1 MWTYANPVRI
11 QFGVGGFANLPS
23 AIGGRR
29 HAVVTYPDAPFSQLV
44 SDLAEAAGKSLLL
57 IDDVVPNPDYAL
69 LQEQCARF
77 GDLHESIELIVAIG
91 GGSVL
96 DSAKVFAAA
105 AGDFGRVRRHLESQG
120 ATDTLS
126 TIPIIAVPTTAGT
139 GSEVTCW
146 ATVWDLGVGKKH
158 SLALAGLYAET
169 AIIDPALML
178 GKPRALTISTGL
190 DALSHAL
197 ESIWN
202 VNANPVSTRF
212 AVAAASG
219 ILENLPA
226 LVDELQNVDLRAT
239 VAQAALFAGLAF
251 SNTKTALAHNLS
263 YPITLGYGV
272 PHGIACSFT
281 LPVVLASVAG
291 IGGFR
296 GAALHEIFGDDLAAA
311 AKSLKDLLSNLGV
324 AQRVDELGVPVE
336 EWHRIVDAAFVGERG
351 RNFVG
356 EKSRFHAAA
365 KSLALV

>member
-11 QFGVGGFANLPS
+11 RFGVGSFANLPS
-23 AIGGRR
+23 AIGRR
-29 HAVVTYPDAPFSQLV
+29 RYAVVTYPEEAIAHLV
-44 SDLAEAAGKSLLL
+44 AGLAEAAGKPLLL
-57 IDDVVPNPDYAL
+57 IDDVAPNPDYAL
-69 LQEQCARF
+69 LHEQCARF
-77 GDLHESIELIVAIG
+77 GDLDKSVELIVAIG

-105 AGDFGRVRRHLESQG
+105 AGDFGKVRLYLESKE
-120 ATDTLS
+120 AADALS
-126 TIPIIAVPTTAGT
+126 AIPIIAVPTTAGT

-146 ATVWDLGVGKKH
+146 ATVWDAGAGKKY
-158 SLALAGLYAET
+158 SLARPDLYAET
-169 AIIDPALML
+169 AIVDPALML

-202 VNANPVSTRF
+202 VNANPVSARL
-212 AVAAASG
+212 AVAAASE
-219 ILENLPA
+219 ILECLPP
-226 LVDELQNVDLRAT
+226 LIDKLRNVDLRT
-239 VAQAALFAGLAF
+239 RVAQAALFAGLAF

-281 LPVVLASVAG
+281 LPVVLESVAG
-291 IGGFR
+291 IAGFR
-296 GAALHEIFGDDLAAA
+296 GAALRAIFGDDLATA
-311 AKSLKDLLSNLGV
+311 AKSLKDFLSNLGV
-324 AQRVDELGVPVE
+324 AVRVEELGVPIE
-336 EWHRIVDAAFVGERG
+336 EWDQIVDAAFVGERG

-365 KSLALV
+365 KSLELV

>member
-11 QFGVGGFANLPS
+11 QFGVGSFANLPS

-29 HAVVTYPDAPFSQLV
+29 HAVVTYPETVFSQLV
-44 SDLAEAAGKSLLL
+44 SDLAEAAGKPLLV

-77 GDLHESIELIVAIG
+77 ADLDGSVEVIVAIG

-105 AGDFGRVRRHLESQG
+105 AGDFGRVRRRLEGQAASD
-120 ATDTLS
+120 ALS
-126 TIPIIAVPTTAGT
+126 AIPIIAVPTTAGT

-146 ATVWDLGVGKKH
+146 ATVWDQDAGKKH
-158 SLALAGLYAET
+158 SLALPDLYAET
-169 AIIDPALML
+169 AIIDPALMI

-202 VNANPVSTRF
+202 VNANPVSARL
-212 AVAAASG
+212 AVAAARG
-219 ILENLPA
+219 MLENLPA
-226 LVDELQNVDLRAT
+226 LAAELQNVDLRTT

-263 YPITLGYGV
+263 YPITLRYGV

-281 LPVVLASVAG
+281 LAVVLASVAG
-291 IGGFR
+291 IDGFR
-296 GAALHEIFGDDLAAA
+296 GAALREIFGDDLATAA
-311 AKSLKDLLSNLGV
+311 TSLKLFLSNLGV
-324 AQRVDELGVPVE
+324 AVRVEELGVPIK

-356 EKSRFHAAA
+356 DKSRFHAAA
-365 KSLALV
+365 KTLALV